1 MEIIAAVIRGC
12 KHWSYEKV
20 ENLWDF
26 LLPLL
31 SKALLAVNVETL
43 EDWGTCMATAVV
55 RSCFVTVTRRDLGPK
70 FFPQVLLGS
79 LLGTRWSAIG
89 QFVSQ
94 SQKSLRKLTQPSFF
108 LVAKNLDFIS
118 FVGESW
124 SPAHPSFPRNAVR
137 RTFGRSTWLVFWFE
151 VRRV

>member
-1 MEIIAAVIRGC
+1 MYGNRCG
-12 KHWSYEKV
+12 EKLFCNRN
-20 ENLWDF
+20 E
-26 LLPLL
+26 
-31 SKALLAVNVETL
+31 K
-43 EDWGTCMATAVV
+43 G
-55 RSCFVTVTRRDLGPK
+55 LGPK

-118 FVGESW
+118 FVGES
-124 SPAHPSFPRNAVR
+124 
-137 RTFGRSTWLVFWFE
+137 
-151 VRRV
+151 